1 MGKLTKSAKEVRG
14 RHQLTVRVKT
24 SKYRDKSSN
33 KWLARQ
39 LNDPYVA
46 ESKRLGYRSRAAFKL
61 IQLDEKYKFLGK
73 GKRIV
78 DLGCA
83 PGGWTQVAVMR
94 NKGTGKVVGID
105 ILETQPVEG
114 ATLIQQDF
122 TEDEAAE
129 KLKILLDGEADIV
142 MSDMAAN
149 TTGHQQTDHLRTIAL
164 VEIAYTFAK
173 EVLAEGGIFIAKVF
187 KGGAEAGLLADI
199 KKNFR
204 KVSHCKPDASRA
216 GRRKSI
222 WWPKDSNLKGGFR
235 TANTDL
241 RTAAIITYFCVRCGV
256 SSLKSYWLPR
266 ISLFRKNSSNGHLIR
281 KMQAERI
288 LVYVC
293 VCQF

>member
-14 RHQLTVRVKT
+14 RHQLAVRVKT

-94 NKGTGKVVGID
+94 NKGVGQVVGID
-105 ILETQPVEG
+105 ILETEAVPG

-122 TEDEAAE
+122 TEPDAAD
-129 KLKILLDGEADIV
+129 KLKALLDGEADIV

-164 VEIAYTFAK
+164 VEIAYDFAK
-173 EVLAEGGIFIAKVF
+173 GFQ
-187 KGGAEAGLLADI
+187 
-199 KKNFR
+199 
-204 KVSHCKPDASRA
+204 
-216 GRRKSI
+216 RR
-222 WWPKDSNLKGGFR
+222 
-235 TANTDL
+235 
-241 RTAAIITYFCVRCGV
+241 C
-256 SSLKSYWLPR
+256 
-266 ISLFRKNSSNGHLIR
+266 
-281 KMQAERI
+281 
-288 LVYVC
+288 
-293 VCQF
+293 

>member
-1 MGKLTKSAKEVRG
+1 MAKLTKSAKEVRG
-14 RHQLTVRVKT
+14 RHQLSVRVKT

-73 GKRIV
+73 GKRVV

-94 NKGTGKVVGID
+94 NKGQGQVVGID
-105 ILETQPVEG
+105 LLEADPIPG

-122 TEDEAAE
+122 TEDGAAE
-129 KLKILLDGEADIV
+129 RLKELLQGPADIV

-149 TTGHQQTDHLRTIAL
+149 TTGHQQTDHLRTIGL
-164 VEIAYTFAK
+164 VEIAYDFAK

-187 KGGAEAGLLADI
+187 KGGAEASLLADI

-204 KVSHCKPDASRA
+204 KVTHCKPDASRQGSPEEYLVA
-216 GRRKSI
+216 EGFKGNPSI
-222 WWPKDSNLKGGFR
+222 
-235 TANTDL
+235 TAD
-241 RTAAIITYFCVRCGV
+241 
-256 SSLKSYWLPR
+256 
-266 ISLFRKNSSNGHLIR
+266 
-281 KMQAERI
+281 
-288 LVYVC
+288 
-293 VCQF
+293 

>member
-61 IQLDEKYKFLGK
+61 IQLDEKYKFLDK

-94 NKGTGKVVGID
+94 NKGAGKVVGID

-216 GRRKSI
+216 GSPEEYLVAEGFKS
-222 WWPKDSNLKGGFR
+222 KG
-235 TANTDL
+235 
-241 RTAAIITYFCVRCGV
+241 
-256 SSLKSYWLPR
+256 R
-266 ISLFRKNSSNGHLIR
+266 ISDS
-281 KMQAERI
+281 
-288 LVYVC
+288 
-293 VCQF
+293 